1 MNANNLMDQMP
12 PIRKA
17 GHIITERKE
26 EEEVKNLDSKTKSLK
41 ASERIKSTDY
51 SKWDKYNPEEEIL
64 RMELAEE
71 RRQEEV
77 ERKNRLNAEKIK
89 REPLKITEILE
100 EEDLKTSKG
109 ENKKW
114 SQLSDIEKEKLSEE

>member
-1 MNANNLMDQMP
+1 MP

-17 GHIITERKE
+17 GHIVIEKQKQE
-26 EEEVKNLDSKTKSLK
+26 EEQNLDSKTKPLK
-41 ASERIKSTDY
+41 VTERIKATDY
-51 SKWDKYNPEEEIL
+51 DKWDKYNPEEEIL

-71 RRQEEV
+71 RRQDEV

-100 EEDLKTSKG
+100 EEEDDLKSSQR
-109 ENKKW
+109 EDKKW